1 MSRARPPHHHPHGMI
16 CLGGEPRDG
25 AAAPS
30 RRYGGSPGAPQSSWA
45 SITLAAIAVLRFVG
59 NVDCDAVRDDLADA
73 DWSWVALAFVA
84 AQVPRVTHA
93 LASLGSIPADIRFS
107 PLYVLQLA
115 TSFLNLALPSS
126 LARKTVFIL
135 FLQRQGLTGAA
146 AAVTASAIDSFA
158 GKPAG
163 SASSSSRSRS
173 G

>member
-1 MSRARPPHHHPHGMI
+1 MSRAAAASSPSRDDL
-16 CLGGEPRDG
+16 LGGEPRDG
-25 AAAPS
+25 AAAP
-30 RRYGGSPGAPQSSWA
+30 RAATAGHLGHRNPAGLL
-45 SITLAAIAVLRFVG
+45 TLAAIAVLRFVG